1 MTEKLIVNYCGVP
14 GEHFFR
20 FSVQLIGNF
29 VNLILLAT
37 AFALHANLSAHP

>member
-37 AFALHANLSAHP
+37 AFALHANLPAYP

>member
-14 GEHFFR
+14 VEHFFR